1 MPLLEGRVSK
11 SDVAEKKTQDSVLC
25 FTRGCSSYIQSAQKH
40 TLPLAEV
47 HENLYKYATELN
59 LSLPIT
65 SYSLTV
71 LHLNDDWKA
80 KLLQT
85 TELTNIS

>member
-1 MPLLEGRVSK
+1 MWQ
-11 SDVAEKKTQDSVLC
+11 KTQDSVLC
-25 FTRGCSSYIQSAQKH
+25 FTRGCSSYIQSAQEH
-40 TLPLAEV
+40 NLSLAEV

-59 LSLPIT
+59 LSLPIM